1 MNRIIYSLFFSLL
14 AISAFS
20 QETPDNLLDELDAV
34 DSKDRVIFELVQ
46 NNWLN
51 APDSVAY
58 KWYSVGFNTYLMY
71 DVALNKDRNFSLA
84 PGIGLSVN
92 SWYNDGRL
100 SLDTATNITRYNEVD
115 DQLVGSGPLLY
126 DKNKLSAI
134 YGDFYGEFR
143 FRTDPDKFSRRY
155 KAAVGFKLGY
165 LLSSYEKYR
174 GANEET
180 NIGEVKYKSYKIPN
194 MNNIRFGVTGRI
206 GYSNFNLVGFYSLST
221 LFLPEKGPGIQ
232 PFSIGISFNSL

>member
-1 MNRIIYSLFFSLL
+1 MYRIVYIFLFCLL
-14 AISAFS
+14 SGMAVAQDKS
-20 QETPDNLLDELDAV
+20 DDLLDDLDAV

-71 DVALNKDRNFSLA
+71 DIALNKDRNFSLA
-84 PGIGLSVN
+84 PGLGLSVN

-100 SLDTATNITRYNEVD
+100 SIDTANNVTRYNEIDALLNVA
-115 DQLVGSGPLLY
+115 GPLEY
-126 DKNKLSAI
+126 DKNKLTAI

-165 LLSSYEKYR
+165 LLSSYEKYK
-174 GANEET
+174 GTNEVT
-180 NIGEVKYKSYKIPN
+180 NTGEVKYKTYKLPN
-194 MNNIRFGVTGRI
+194 MNNIRFGVTGRV

>member
-1 MNRIIYSLFFSLL
+1 MNRIIYTLFFSLL
-14 AISAFS
+14 VLSAFS

-34 DSKDRVIFELVQ
+34 DSKDRLIFELVQ

-71 DVALNKDRNFSLA
+71 DIALNKDRNFSLA
-84 PGIGLSVN
+84 PGLGLSVN
-92 SWYNDGRL
+92 TWYNDGRL
-100 SLDTATNITRYNEVD
+100 GIDTVNNITRYYEIDDFLEVT
-115 DQLVGSGPLLY
+115 GPLEY
-126 DKNKLSAI
+126 DKNKLTAV

-143 FRTDPDKFSRRY
+143 FRTDPDKFARRY

-165 LLSSYEKYR
+165 LLTSYEKYN
-174 GANEET
+174 GNDEIT
-180 NIGEVKYKSYKIPN
+180 NSGEVKYKTYKLPN
-194 MNNIRFGVTGRI
+194 MNNIRFGLTGRI

-221 LFLPEKGPGIQ
+221 LFLPDQGPGIQ
-232 PFSIGISFNSL
+232 PFSVGVSFNSL